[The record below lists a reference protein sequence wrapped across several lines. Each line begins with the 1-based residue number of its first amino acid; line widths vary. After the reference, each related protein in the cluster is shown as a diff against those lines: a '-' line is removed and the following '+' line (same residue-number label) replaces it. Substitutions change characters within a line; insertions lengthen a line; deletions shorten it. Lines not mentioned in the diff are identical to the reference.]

1 MPTMICPKCNCQT
14 DKDDPFCGKCGTK
27 MIPVC
32 QSCGARLKQ
41 DAEFCSQCGAKR
53 KKVSGKTASERATH
67 NKKTDIPDKETT
79 IAATTQ
85 KDKGNGWSWLTT
97 IIRWILIIAFIRYGA
112 VLAEKTI
119 NLFIPYKNDTSG
131 L

>member
-53 KKVSGKTASERATH
+53 KNVSRRKASERATH

-85 KDKGNGWSWLTT
+85 KDKRNGWSWLTK
-97 IIRWILIIAFIRYGA
+97 IIWWILILVAIRFSVY
-112 VLAEKTI
+112 LAEKTFDWL
-119 NLFIPYKNDTSG
+119 NPYKNEG
-131 L
+131 IAH